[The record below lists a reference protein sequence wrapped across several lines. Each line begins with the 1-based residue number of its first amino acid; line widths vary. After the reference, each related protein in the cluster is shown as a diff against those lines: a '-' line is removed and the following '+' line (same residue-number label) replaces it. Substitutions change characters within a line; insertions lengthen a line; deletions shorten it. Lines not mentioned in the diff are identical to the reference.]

1 MRPSRVIRVS
11 RASFALLSLTLA
23 AALALPSLSSAQQTG
38 SVTGSVVDA
47 TNQQPLSGAQV
58 SIEGTQRGA
67 LSDGRGR
74 FLILQVPTG
83 PQTVRVTYIGYGTQT
98 QEITVGAGQATTLN
112 FELQISA
119 VSLDE
124 VVVTGTAGAVE
135 KRKVGSSMASMNM
148 AQVQE
153 NLPVQDFGTA
163 LQARIPG
170 VRSVGTVGG
179 VGASRQLQIR
189 GMASLRLDQ
198 RPVIYIDGVRVDANQ
213 YEWGGMAS
221 AACCS
226 FSGGAAEDRLSDL
239 NPADIERIEVLKG
252 AAAATLYGSEAT
264 NGVIQI
270 FTKRGRS
277 NSPPQFSMN
286 MSTGFNRLRE
296 NFQTKLY
303 PEFRG
308 PDGFQA
314 RDGNDLIE
322 NGLIGTVD
330 LSAQGGGEDVTY
342 FVSGGY
348 NFEEGSLQPNWQKR
362 ANLRTNLRWVASD
375 QWTFA
380 INTAYSRNR
389 ILDLQS
395 GNNWMS
401 MLGNAL
407 LGNPR
412 RATEAQ
418 PYGEPW
424 LSVSDIK
431 KVDTFDDTNRWTGG
445 ITATY
450 TPTTWFSNKLTF
462 GIDNVDEEKSRLL
475 PYGYYYTYV
484 GTVGERN
491 LGYRRT
497 RNITADYLG
506 TMSFDLTEAVGSE
519 LSFGAQGF
527 WETNSEQMATGRG
540 FAAPGVTTVGGAA
553 ITFGDESFEE
563 AVNIGLFAQDR
574 ISYNDKLFATVGVR
588 VDGNSAFGE
597 NYGLKTYPKFDVAY
611 QISQEGFLPEFISNL
626 KLRGA
631 IGQAGKFPGAF
642 DQFRTFSP
650 TTVLDDLAGVSPS
663 NPGNA
668 NLKPET
674 TTEME
679 AGFDAGLFQDQ
690 VGVTFTYYY
699 AKTVDALLG
708 ISLPPSEGFSQSRLE
723 NVGEIKNQG
732 WEVSLNYTPVN
743 TADMRWTVDLNLDG
757 NKNEILSL
765 GDQAVYRLINKWEG
779 GKWPNGGTAAVDSVL
794 YLGGYYVGYPIRSGW
809 SREITGYNAGT
820 NTHTRSDFSFYQ
832 GPPLP
837 TFNASLGNTFT
848 FGAFRVYG
856 LVSMQSG
863 STFSNSDRPYRMRQ
877 GGGDEYLRLFDFD
890 NRDSNGNPTPTVQSD
905 SLLDYFTLASNY
917 DSRDNV
923 RIREVSVSYNVPLSF
938 TNMLGLSR
946 TTLTLSGQNLYWWD
960 DCNCLDPDMNYLGG
974 SVSQSGFLA
983 MPQSRKFLFSIRT
996 GFGG

>member
-1 MRPSRVIRVS
+1 
-11 RASFALLSLTLA
+11 
-23 AALALPSLSSAQQTG
+23 
-38 SVTGSVVDA
+38 
-47 TNQQPLSGAQV
+47 
-58 SIEGTQRGA
+58 
-67 LSDGRGR
+67 
-74 FLILQVPTG
+74 
-83 PQTVRVTYIGYGTQT
+83 VTYIGYGTQT
-98 QEITVGAGQATTLN
+98 QEITVSEGEPVTLN

-135 KRKVGSSMASMNM
+135 KRKVGSSMTTMNM

-153 NLPVQDFGTA
+153 NVPVQDFGTA

-198 RPVIYIDGVRVDANQ
+198 RPVIYIDGVRVDAAQ
-213 YEWGGMAS
+213 TEWGGMAS

-239 NPADIERIEVLKG
+239 NPSEIERIEVLKG

-296 NFQTKLY
+296 NFQTTLY

-314 RDGNDLIE
+314 HDSNDLIE
-322 NGLIGTVD
+322 NGLISTVD

-348 NFEEGSLQPNWQKR
+348 SFEEGSLQPNNQKR
-362 ANLRTNLRWVASD
+362 ANMRSNLRWVASD

-380 INTAYSRNR
+380 INTAYSRNK

-412 RATEAQ
+412 KATEEY

-491 LGYRRT
+491 LGYRRA

-506 TMSFDLTEAVGSE
+506 TMSFGLTEGMDSE

-553 ITFGDESFEE
+553 ITFGDESFRET
-563 AVNIGLFAQDR
+563 VNIGLFAQDR
-574 ISYNDKLFATVGVR
+574 LSYNDKLFATLGVR
-588 VDGNSAFGE
+588 VDGNSSFGE
-597 NYGLKTYPKFDVAY
+597 NYGLKTYPKFDLAY
-611 QISQEGFLPEFISNL
+611 QISQEGFVPEFISSL

-674 TTEME
+674 TTEVE
-679 AGFDAGLFQDQ
+679 GGFDAGFFQDK
-690 VGVTFTYYY
+690 VGLTFTYYY

-708 ISLPPSEGFSQSRLE
+708 ISLPPSEGFSSSRLE

-732 WEVSLNYTPVN
+732 WEVSVNYTPVN
-743 TADMRWTVDLNLDG
+743 TAD
-757 NKNEILSL
+757 
-765 GDQAVYRLINKWEG
+765 G
-779 GKWPNGGTAAVDSVL
+779 GSEPG
-794 YLGGYYVGYPIRSGW
+794 
-809 SREITGYNAGT
+809 REQE
-820 NTHTRSDFSFYQ
+820 RD
-832 GPPLP
+832 PLP
-837 TFNASLGNTFT
+837 GRPGGLSPHQQVGRWGLAERRPGGGGLGPLPRRLLRGVPHPLRMGPGDRRLRRHQQHPHPVRLQLLPGAASAHLQRVPGEHLHLRFLPGLRPPVHAARVGVQQQRPSVPDAARGRGRVPRSLRLRQPGFQREPDAYFRVGLPAGLLHPGQRLRLPGQHPDPGGVGVLQRAPLLHEHARSEPHDPHP
-848 FGAFRVYG
+848 FGAEPALVGRLQLPGPRHELPGRGGAAIRV
-856 LVSMQSG
+856 
-863 STFSNSDRPYRMRQ
+863 PCH
-877 GGGDEYLRLFDFD
+877 
-890 NRDSNGNPTPTVQSD
+890 
-905 SLLDYFTLASNY
+905 ASE
-917 DSRDNV
+917 S
-923 RIREVSVSYNVPLSF
+923 EVPLLH
-938 TNMLGLSR
+938 TNRLRWVRGE
-946 TTLTLSGQNLYWWD
+946 
-960 DCNCLDPDMNYLGG
+960 
-974 SVSQSGFLA
+974 A
-983 MPQSRKFLFSIRT
+983 
-996 GFGG
+996 